1 MDSILAEAEGMLLE
15 WIVRHL
21 DRAEQKDI
29 YNGADILRSL
39 SMDAEDEVKNQ
50 VWELLKRELNFRW
63 IVDKVQ
69 DHIKNE
75 PQTES
80 ENEEEDEEVEEEEE
94 DGNESDE

>member
-1 MDSILAEAEGMLLE
+1 MDSILSEAEGMLVE

-21 DRAEQKDI
+21 DRSEQKDI
-29 YNGADILRSL
+29 HCGADILRSL

-50 VWELLKRELNFRW
+50 VWELVKRELNYGW
-63 IVDKVQ
+63 VVNKVQ

-80 ENEEEDEEVEEEEE
+80 ENEDEYEEVEEEE
-94 DGNESDE
+94 GNESDN

>member
-1 MDSILAEAEGMLLE
+1 MDSILSDAEGMLVE

-29 YNGADILRSL
+29 HCGADILRSL

-50 VWELLKRELNFRW
+50 VWELVKRELNYGW
-63 IVDKVQ
+63 VVNKVQ

-75 PQTES
+75 PQTE
-80 ENEEEDEEVEEEEE
+80 NEDEDEDEEVEEEEE
-94 DGNESDE
+94 GNESDN